1 MPSLMPKLKIRGK
14 AVVLAVMLIAMTSL
28 ALTSLAWVQMQQ
40 QNDKTAMSQARTSLR
55 TLAVLLSRSAEGIDF
70 TIEADRLA
78 TVRAAAMPTFAE
90 HALVDLNVQAGGGVA
105 TIFVTDDRGAFIRR
119 STNLKKENGERAIG
133 TSLAADHPAQASL
146 RQAKPYYGPANLFG
160 RPYLTAYQPVLNTE
174 GSVIGV
180 LFIGIPT
187 EELAAAARQTLF
199 ALIVALLGIATVFG
213 LAAAVI
219 VQRATR
225 PLSAATASLNRVA
238 DGDLDT
244 PVVVSDRADEI
255 GDLSRAL
262 AVFRD
267 NALQARRIAAE
278 QAEDRTAKENRAI
291 VLASAVEE
299 FDRTV
304 VDVVSAVTS
313 ASTQLEAAAQTLA
326 TTAEAT
332 QGRSGTVAAASEQ
345 ASGNV
350 QAVAAATDEMT
361 SSVEEIS
368 RQVQHSMQK
377 ANAAVAEAKT
387 TDLKV
392 TELLDAASKIGEV
405 VKLITAVA
413 EQTNLL
419 ALNAT
424 IEAAR
429 AGEAGKGFAVVASE
443 VKALAGQTA
452 RATEAIGTQI
462 QAMQGATREAAASIQ
477 AIGATIV
484 DVADIATAIAAAV
497 EEQGAATREIAR
509 NVQEAARGTVEVS
522 SSIVAVNEGAV
533 ATGQSA
539 GQVLDASGELSF
551 QAERLKRQVDSFLA
565 TVRHA

>member
-539 GQVLDASGELSF
+539 GQVLDASGELSS

>member
-1 MPSLMPKLKIRGK
+1 
-14 AVVLAVMLIAMTSL
+14 
-28 ALTSLAWVQMQQ
+28 
-40 QNDKTAMSQARTSLR
+40 
-55 TLAVLLSRSAEGIDF
+55 
-70 TIEADRLA
+70 
-78 TVRAAAMPTFAE
+78 
-90 HALVDLNVQAGGGVA
+90 
-105 TIFVTDDRGAFIRR
+105 
-119 STNLKKENGERAIG
+119 
-133 TSLAADHPAQASL
+133 
-146 RQAKPYYGPANLFG
+146 
-160 RPYLTAYQPVLNTE
+160 
-174 GSVIGV
+174 
-180 LFIGIPT
+180 
-187 EELAAAARQTLF
+187 
-199 ALIVALLGIATVFG
+199 
-213 LAAAVI
+213 
-219 VQRATR
+219 
-225 PLSAATASLNRVA
+225 RVA
-238 DGDLDT
+238 AGDLDT

-267 NALQARRIAAE
+267 NALQARRIATE
-278 QAEDRTAKENRAI
+278 QAEDRAAKENRAI
-291 VLASAVEE
+291 VLAAAVEE

-304 VDVVSAVTS
+304 GDVVSAVTS

-332 QGRSGTVAAASEQ
+332 QGRSGMVAAASEQ

-539 GQVLDASGELSF
+539 GQVLDASGELSS
-551 QAERLKRQVDSFLA
+551 QASRLKRQVDTFLA